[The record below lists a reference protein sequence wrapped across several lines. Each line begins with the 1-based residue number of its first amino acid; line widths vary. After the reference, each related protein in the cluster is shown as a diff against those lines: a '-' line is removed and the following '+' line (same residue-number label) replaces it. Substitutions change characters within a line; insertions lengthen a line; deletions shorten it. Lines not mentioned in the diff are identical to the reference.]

1 MQKSRELHQAKM
13 KAQLDEWSAK
23 VDLLKAKVAL
33 AEVGAKMEIHRGV
46 IELRKLHQV
55 GSEHLQELVD
65 AAPGAWKH
73 VKSGIDEAWSEM
85 TNAAEETWERL
96 Q

>member
-1 MQKSRELHQAKM
+1 M

-55 GSEHLQELVD
+55 GSEHLQELVS
-65 AAPGAWKH
+65 ASPGAWKD
-73 VKSGIDEAWSEM
+73 VKSGIDEAWTEVE
-85 TNAAEETWERL
+85 TAVEETWDRL
-96 Q
+96 H